1 MSTYRAWYLSLAAFL
16 MVAGP
21 LPAQESAPPL
31 KMIYAVW
38 KDTTGAAST
47 VKHMSKDAKDMVQAY
62 AVLTKDS
69 TGKVEVKQRHNQAGG
84 SVAALQASQVVD
96 TAIARL
102 SAPPADCRRLRQRLR
117 AEWDGQAFVGRGL
130 REDPRHVNPGE
141 SALILMSAKPDVSQ
155 IERTLG
161 LGAQSNAEI
170 VELEVK

>member
-21 LPAQESAPPL
+21 LSAQESAPPL

-102 SAPPADCRRLRQRLR
+102 SAPLPTA
-117 AEWDGQAFVGRGL
+117 AEDFVKIHGML
-130 REDPRHVNPGE
+130 SPGE